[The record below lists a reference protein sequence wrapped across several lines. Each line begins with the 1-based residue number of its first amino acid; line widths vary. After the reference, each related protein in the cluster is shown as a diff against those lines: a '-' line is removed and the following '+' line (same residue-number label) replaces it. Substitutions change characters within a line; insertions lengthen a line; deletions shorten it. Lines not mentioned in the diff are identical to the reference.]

1 MKGFFS
7 NFYVKLSSL
16 FLILLIT
23 MGAVQVFITV
33 KITEKRQA
41 EADQWVNR
49 RLAEAM
55 VTEIEPYVNGN
66 NIDENIGSIIHYMM
80 VLNPA
85 IEIYLLDSSGNIL
98 AFFSEPGKQIL
109 RNTVDTK
116 PIEKFLLG
124 TESIP
129 IFGDDPCNPGIR
141 KHFSAARIDLGL
153 EKSGYL
159 YIVLRSSVYDQTVGT
174 LKEKYFASALMRGLL
189 LSLIFVGIIGLI
201 LFAFL
206 TRRIQNVSRTV
217 KEFEKGRYDQRIT
230 VRSRDEIGDL
240 ANTFNHMADTIAA
253 NMDNLKQTDR
263 LRRELIANVSHDLR
277 SPLASIQGYIET
289 ILMKHETLAPD
300 KLQGYLETIL
310 ADARQLNRLVEELFE
325 LSKLDAKQ
333 IDPSLE
339 TFSLTEL
346 LQDVSMKF
354 KSQAE
359 KLNIRLSADLPKQ
372 LYFVHADI
380 GMIERVL
387 SNLIENAI
395 NFTPEH
401 GMVQLSIQRNDGQ
414 LLVRIKDTG
423 KGIPPE
429 DIPHI
434 FDRFFRGDSSRSG
447 SIRGSGLGLAIS
459 QKIMELH
466 HSSIRVSSKLKEGSV
481 FEFELPCI
489 EHCT

>member
-1 MKGFFS
+1 MKRFFS

-55 VTEIEPYVNGN
+55 VTEIEPYVNDDS
-66 NIDENIGSIIHYMM
+66 IDENIGSIIHYMM

-85 IEIYLLDSSGNIL
+85 IEIYLLDRGGNIL

-109 RNTVDTK
+109 QNSVDIT

-124 TESIP
+124 TENIP

-141 KHFSAARIDLGL
+141 KHFSAARIDLGQ
-153 EKSGYL
+153 EESGYL
-159 YIVLRSSVYDQTVGT
+159 YIVLRSSVYDQTVRT

-206 TRRIQNVSRTV
+206 TRRIQNVSRSV
-217 KEFEKGRYDQRIT
+217 KEFERGRYDQRISVT
-230 VRSRDEIGDL
+230 SQDEIGDL
-240 ANTFNHMADTIAA
+240 ANAFNHMADTITA
-253 NMDNLKQTDR
+253 NMENLKQTDN
-263 LRRELIANVSHDLR
+263 LRRELVANVSHDLR

-289 ILMKHETLAPD
+289 ILMKREILPPEE
-300 KLQGYLETIL
+300 LQSYLETIL
-310 ADARQLNRLVEELFE
+310 ADATQLNRLVEELFE

-333 IDPSLE
+333 IDPYLE

-346 LQDVSMKF
+346 LQDVSMKY
-354 KSQAE
+354 KSRAE
-359 KLNIRLSADLPKQ
+359 RLNVRLSAKLPKQ
-372 LYFVHADI
+372 LYFVNADI

-387 SNLIENAI
+387 SNLVENALK
-395 NFTPEH
+395 FTPAQ
-401 GMVQLSIQRNDGQ
+401 GTVRLSIHRDDGQ
-414 LLVRIKDTG
+414 LKVRISDTG

-434 FDRFFRGDSSRSG
+434 FDRFYRGDGSRSNAPR
-447 SIRGSGLGLAIS
+447 SSGLGLAIS

-466 HSSIRVSSKLKEGSV
+466 HSSIRVNSELEKGST
-481 FEFELPCI
+481 FEFELPCVDQ
-489 EHCT
+489 CT

>member
-1 MKGFFS
+1 MKAFFS

-49 RLAEAM
+49 RLAAAM
-55 VTEIEPYVNGN
+55 VTEIEPYVNQN
-66 NIDENIGSIIHYMM
+66 NIDENIGAIIHYMM

-85 IEIYLLDSSGNIL
+85 IEIYILDRGGNIL
-98 AFFSEPGKQIL
+98 AFFSEPGKQI
-109 RNTVDTK
+109 RQFSVDTE

-129 IFGDDPCNPGIR
+129 IFGDDPCNPSIR
-141 KHFSAARIDLGL
+141 KHFSAARIDIGQ
-153 EKSGYL
+153 EQTGYL
-159 YIVLRSSVYDQTVGT
+159 YIVLRSSVYDQTMGT

-201 LFAFL
+201 LFGFL
-206 TRRIQNVSRTV
+206 TRRIQNVSRSV
-217 KEFEKGRYDQRIT
+217 KEFENGRYDQRIT
-230 VRSRDEIGDL
+230 VKARDEIGNL
-240 ANTFNHMADTIAA
+240 ANTFNHMADTIAK

-289 ILMKHETLAPD
+289 ILMKKETLPSE
-300 KLQGYLETIL
+300 KLHGYLETIL
-310 ADARQLNRLVEELFE
+310 ADAKQLNRLVEELFE

-333 IDPSLE
+333 IDPQLE

-359 KLNIRLSADLPKQ
+359 KLNIQLSADLPKQ

-395 NFTPEH
+395 NFTPER
-401 GMVQLSIQRNDGQ
+401 GMVQLSVHRNNGQ
-414 LLVRIKDTG
+414 LRVCVSDTG

-429 DIPHI
+429 DLPHI

-447 SIRGSGLGLAIS
+447 TNRGSGLGLAIS

-466 HSSIRVSSKLKEGSV
+466 QSSITVESKPMEGSV
-481 FEFELPCI
+481 FEFELPCVDQ
-489 EHCT
+489 CT

>member
-7 NFYVKLSSL
+7 NFYVRLSSL
-16 FLILLIT
+16 FLVLLIT

-41 EADQWVNR
+41 EADQLLNR
-49 RLAEAM
+49 RLAEVM
-55 VTEIEPYVNGN
+55 VTEIEPYVNDDV
-66 NIDENIGSIIHYMM
+66 IDENIGSIIHYMM

-85 IEIYLLDSSGNIL
+85 IEIYLLDSQGNIL

-109 RNTVDTK
+109 RNIVDTR
-116 PIEKFLLG
+116 PIEKFLRG
-124 TESIP
+124 SENIP
-129 IFGDDPCNPGIR
+129 IYGDDPCNPGNR
-141 KHFSAARIDLGL
+141 KHFSAARIDLGQNA
-153 EKSGYL
+153 SGYL
-159 YIVLRSSVYDQTVGT
+159 YIVLRSSLYDQTVGT
-174 LKEKYFASALMRGLL
+174 LKEKYFVSALMRGLL
-189 LSLIFVGIIGLI
+189 LSLIFVGIVGLI

-206 TRRIQNVSRTV
+206 TRRIQNVSRSV
-217 KEFEKGRYDQRIT
+217 KEFEKGRYDQRISVT
-230 VRSRDEIGDL
+230 SKDEIGDL
-240 ANTFNHMADTIAA
+240 ARAFNHMADTIAA
-253 NMDNLKQTDR
+253 NMDSLKQTDR

-289 ILMKHETLAPD
+289 ILMKRETLPPEE
-300 KLQGYLETIL
+300 LQSYLETIL
-310 ADARQLNRLVEELFE
+310 ADAKQLNRLVEELFE

-333 IDPSLE
+333 TDPNLE

-346 LQDVSMKF
+346 LQDVSMKY
-354 KSQAE
+354 KAQAY
-359 KLNIRLSADLPKQ
+359 KLNIQLSTDLPKQ

-401 GMVQLSIQRNDGQ
+401 GMVQLSILRNDG
-414 LLVRIKDTG
+414 LLRVRIRDTG
-423 KGIPPE
+423 KGIAPE

-434 FDRFFRGDSSRSG
+434 FDRFYRGNSSRSG
-447 SIRGSGLGLAIS
+447 AIRGSGLGLAIS

-466 HSSIRVSSKLKEGSV
+466 HSSISVSSKPKEGSV

-489 EHCT
+489 EQCT